1 MLWARFGLSLLS
13 RYGLLWALG
22 FLILALSLL
31 SPYFLSTANL
41 LNVLRQVSIN
51 AILALGMTVVII
63 KGGIDLSVG
72 SLLALAGALAAGF
85 ALSGFPPPLAMG
97 LGVGIAVALGTLQ
110 GLLVA
115 YAGLPPFIVT
125 LAGLTAFRGLTL
137 VYTDGRP
144 ITGLPDPFLFL
155 GNGTL
160 LGIPVPVMV
169 MLSFLLLTHLLL
181 QNTALGR
188 YLYAIG
194 GNEEAARLSG
204 VPVARI
210 KVFAYAYSGLAAGL
224 AALVLTGRLN
234 SAQPTAGTGFEL
246 DAIAA
251 AVVGGTSLA
260 GGRGTAWGT
269 FLGALI
275 IGVLNNGM
283 NLLNVSSF
291 YQLIAKGAVIVL
303 ALLVDRLVRR
313 R

>member
-1 MLWARFGLSLLS
+1 MWWARLRLELFS
-13 RYGLLWALG
+13 RYGLFWALG
-22 FLILALSLL
+22 LLILALSLL
-31 SPYFLSTANL
+31 SPYFLTPSNL
-41 LNVLRQVSIN
+41 LNILRQVSVN
-51 AILALGMTVVII
+51 AILALGMTVVIL
-63 KGGIDLSVG
+63 KAGIDLSVG
-72 SLLALAGALAAGF
+72 SLLALAGAVAAGF
-85 ALSGFPPPLAMG
+85 ALSGYPPALAMG
-97 LGVGIAVALGTLQ
+97 MGVGLAVILGALQ

-144 ITGLPDPFLFL
+144 LTGLPDPFLFL

-160 LGIPVPVMV
+160 LGIPVPVLV
-169 MLSFLLLTHLLL
+169 MLLFLFLTHVLLRY
-181 QNTALGR
+181 TAWGR

-283 NLLNVSSF
+283 NLLNVSAF
-291 YQLIAKGAVIVL
+291 YQLIAKGVVIVL

>member
-1 MLWARFGLSLLS
+1 MSWVRLRPNLLG

-22 FLILALSLL
+22 LLVLALSLL
-31 SPYFLSTANL
+31 SPYFLTPANL

-51 AILALGMTVVII
+51 AILALGMTVVIV

-72 SLLALAGALAAGF
+72 SLLALAGALAAGLS
-85 ALSGFPPPLAMG
+85 LSGLPPALAMG
-97 LGVGIAVALGTLQ
+97 AGIGVAVALGALQ

-125 LAGLTAFRGLTL
+125 LAGLTVFRGLTL

-144 ITGLPDPFLFL
+144 ITGLPEAFLFL
-155 GNGTL
+155 GNGAL
-160 LGIPVPVMV
+160 LGLPVPVAIMGV
-169 MLSFLLLTHLLL
+169 FLLLTHLLL
-181 QNTALGR
+181 GQTSWGR

-291 YQLIAKGAVIVL
+291 YQLIAKGVVIVL